1 VSENILEQIRA
12 AATKRLLFLPH
23 AIRQMSRTDRMITS
37 KEVERAV
44 TAGEIV
50 EDYPGDIRGHSCL
63 LLGFGEEGRP
73 IHVLCS
79 PKDEY
84 VAVIT
89 AYVPDPTRWSPDF
102 KRRL

>member
-1 VSENILEQIRA
+1 MSENILEQIRA